1 MHELRRVRTACQ
13 DCRISRVCKSEA
25 QTMRVM
31 VEEFCSY
38 HHGTSGH
45 MLCPKCQAF
54 LDYAL
59 KRLAC
64 CPYGEEKPVCG
75 SCKIHCY
82 KPAERETARQVMRWA
97 GPV

>member
-1 MHELRRVRTACQ
+1 
-13 DCRISRVCKSEA
+13 
-25 QTMRVM
+25 MRVM

-45 MLCPKCQAF
+45 LLCPKCQAF

-82 KPAERETARQVMRWA
+82 KPAEGKLHGKSCA
-97 GPV
+97 GPAPV